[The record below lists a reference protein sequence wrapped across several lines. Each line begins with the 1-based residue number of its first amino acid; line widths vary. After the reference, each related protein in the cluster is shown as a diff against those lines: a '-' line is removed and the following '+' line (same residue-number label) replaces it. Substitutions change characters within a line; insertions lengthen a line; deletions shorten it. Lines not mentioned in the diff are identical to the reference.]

1 MLQTCNTETVITI
14 LHESVGLPSGIANVE
29 KLSWDELGIDSLGLT
44 ETVSTLE
51 RTLKITLPAE
61 VAINTQN
68 VEELVT
74 WINSLL

>member
-1 MLQTCNTETVITI
+1 MLQACNTETVVAV
-14 LHESVGLPSGIANVE
+14 LHESVGLPNGIANVE
-29 KLSWDELGIDSLGLT
+29 KLSWDELGVDLLGLT

-61 VAINTQN
+61 AAIKTQN
-68 VEELVT
+68 VEELVS